1 MRKLHKLIAKDI
13 FDCLSE
19 EERKQLEELCR
30 ERGIG
35 AEAYQRMKEEI
46 VSRGLH
52 EEIVEARRGRKG
64 GRVIGMW
71 RYAAV
76 LLLPLAVAAYL
87 LLGTEKDVAVQ
98 VSESVQME
106 SKIPVVER
114 KEPKVILASGEE
126 VYLNRKEEQGQV
138 VPNAVN
144 KGNELVYEKNRYEA
158 VSEPKVEY
166 NTIVVPKGGEFQL
179 VLADGTKVWLNEDTE
194 LKFPVNFAGA
204 LREVYLESGEA
215 YLEVA
220 KDKEHP
226 FVVHTTGGDV
236 QVLGTQFNV
245 KSLEDNKME
254 ATLVEGSVQVSSG
267 VAKTVLVPNQ
277 QALVG
282 KDGKD
287 ISVKEVDVEEVVC
300 WKDNIF
306 LFKDVR
312 LEEIM
317 ERLSDWYGFQVEY
330 RNQPVKNEKFYI
342 SIDKYGEVDKIL
354 ELMSE
359 VSGVRFEIHDRT
371 VSVSKK

>member
-19 EERKQLEELCR
+19 EEKKQLEELCR
-30 ERGIG
+30 ERGIE
-35 AEAYQRMKEEI
+35 AEAYQKMKEEI

-52 EEIVEARRGRKG
+52 EEIVKARRGKKSS
-64 GRVIGMW
+64 RVVGMW

-87 LLGTEKDVAVQ
+87 LLTPHDDAAVQ
-98 VSESVQME
+98 MGESIQVE
-106 SKIPVVER
+106 TKFPAVER

-126 VYLNRKEEQGQV
+126 VYLDRKEKQGLA

-144 KGNELVYEKNRYEA
+144 RGNELVYAKSSPSVEA
-158 VSEPKVEY
+158 EPVIEY
-166 NTIVVPKGGEFQL
+166 HTVVVPKGGEFQI
-179 VLADGTKVWLNEDTE
+179 VLADGTTVWLNEDTE

-204 LREVYLESGEA
+204 LREVYLERGEV

-226 FVVHTTGGDV
+226 FVMHTTGGDV
-236 QVLGTQFNV
+236 RVLGTEFNV
-245 KSLEDNKME
+245 KSLEGHKIE
-254 ATLVEGSVQVSSG
+254 ATLVEGSVQVNSG
-267 VAKTVLVPNQ
+267 ASQLVLVPNQ
-277 QALVG
+277 QALVV
-282 KDGKD
+282 KDGKE
-287 ISVKEVDVEEVVC
+287 IPVKEVDVEEIIC

-306 LFKDVR
+306 LFKDVC

-317 ERLSDWYGFQVEY
+317 VRLSDWYGFGVEY
-330 RNQPVKNEKFYI
+330 LDRSVKDEKFYI

-354 ELMSE
+354 KLMSE
-359 VSGVRFEIHDRT
+359 VSGVRFEIHDRI
-371 VSVSKK
+371 VRVSKK